1 MLSTLRR
8 KLLWLI
14 VGRAA
19 VATLLLGAAPLIRE
33 RGGLPVDPFY
43 ALLGC
48 TYILTIA
55 YAMALRFLERYRW
68 LVDVQLALDA
78 VVVSGIVYLTGG
90 IGSYFSSLYTLPII
104 AATTVES
111 RRSGLMVG
119 VLSCVLYG
127 GLVLAQYGDPEVFE
141 RTTGLRVALPAM
153 RVGLMTVGLNLFGFA
168 AVAALSGYLAE
179 GLRRADA
186 QLKQASNQ
194 IEDLQAFSR
203 HVIDSLTSGLA
214 TTDIDG
220 RILTFN
226 RAAGLIT
233 GIPTPEAVGQMV
245 TDVLSLPADFHDAF
259 GTSEERPRMPRM
271 EFAFTR
277 ADGQQI
283 ELGLS
288 MAPLV
293 TPRGETGFLVTFQ
306 DVTET
311 RKQEREAR
319 IQQRL
324 AAVGEMAAGIAHEIR
339 NPLASMAGSI
349 QILRQELPLSADQ
362 SQLMDIVLRESERLN
377 ETIRSFL
384 AFAKPQRQASDRVD
398 VRRVV
403 TDAAR
408 LLENSSELTAGHR
421 IAVDVPP
428 HEVWLEA
435 DEGQIRQIVWNLAT
449 NGLRAMPNGGR
460 LTLAAK
466 SRAGD
471 AGSAG
476 EVLLSVQ
483 DQGTGIAP
491 EDLDGIFQPFR
502 GAFSRGTGLGL
513 SIVRRIIAE
522 YGGEIQVTS
531 ERGSG
536 TTVLVRFPLGRAAE
550 PAAAGAVQVS
560 TGKVE

>member
-1 MLSTLRR
+1 VLSTLRR

-19 VATLLLGAAPLIRE
+19 VATLLLGSAPLIRE

-48 TYILTIA
+48 TYLLTVA
-55 YAMALRFLERYRW
+55 YAMALKYLERYRW

-104 AATTVES
+104 AASTVES
-111 RRSGLMVG
+111 RRSGMMVG
-119 VLSCVLYG
+119 ILSCVLYS
-127 GLVLAQYGDPEVFE
+127 GLVLAQYGDPDLFT
-141 RTTGLRVALPAM
+141 RTTGLRVSLPAF
-153 RVGLMTVGLNLFGFA
+153 RLGLMTVGLNLFGFA
-168 AVAALSGYLAE
+168 AVAALSGYLSE
-179 GLRRADA
+179 GLRQADA

-226 RAAGLIT
+226 RAAASIT
-233 GIPTPEAVGQMV
+233 GIPVSEAVGRMV
-245 TDVLSLPADFHDAF
+245 TDVLALPGDFHDAF
-259 GTSEERPRMPRM
+259 GSSEGRSRLPRM

-277 ADGQQI
+277 PNGQEI

-349 QILRQELPLSADQ
+349 QILRQELPLSTDQ

-408 LLENSSELTAGHR
+408 LLENSSELTEGHK

-428 HEVWLEA
+428 HEVWFEA

-460 LTLAAK
+460 LTLAVQ
-466 SRAGD
+466 SRQPDERSG
-471 AGSAG
+471 G

-536 TTVLVRFPLGRAAE
+536 TTVLVRFPVARQAE
-550 PAAAGAVQVS
+550 PVAAASQVV
-560 TGKVE
+560 GKVE

>member
-19 VATLLLGAAPLIRE
+19 AATLLLGSAPLIRE
-33 RGGLPVDPFY
+33 RGSLPVDPFY
-43 ALLGC
+43 VLIGC
-48 TYILTIA
+48 TYVLTVA
-55 YAMALRFLERYRW
+55 YALALRYLERYRW

-90 IGSYFSSLYTLPII
+90 VSSYFSSLYTLPII
-104 AATTVES
+104 AASTVES
-111 RRSGLMVG
+111 RRSGMTVG
-119 VLSCVLYG
+119 TLSCVMYV
-127 GLVLAQYGDPEVFE
+127 GLVAAQYHDPDLFQ
-141 RTTGLRVALPAM
+141 RTTGLRTSLPAF
-153 RVGLMTVGLNLFGFA
+153 RLSVYTVGLNVFGFF
-168 AVAALSGYLAE
+168 AVATLSGYLSE
-179 GLRRADA
+179 GLRTADA
-186 QLKQASNQ
+186 KLQQASNQ

-214 TTDIDG
+214 TTDIEG
-220 RILTFN
+220 RIATFN
-226 RAAGLIT
+226 RAAAAIT
-233 GIPTPEAVGQMV
+233 GISVREAVGRPV
-245 TDVLSLPADFHDAF
+245 VEVLSLPAQFRGAF
-259 GTSEERPRMPRM
+259 GASEGRLPLPRM
-271 EFAFTR
+271 EFLFTR
-277 ADGQQI
+277 PDEQEI

-306 DVTET
+306 DVTEA

-349 QILRQELPLSADQ
+349 QILRQELPLSTDQ

-384 AFAKPQRQASDRVD
+384 AFARPQRQNSERVD

-408 LLENSSELTAGHR
+408 LLENSSELTDGHT
-421 IAVDVPP
+421 IAVDVPAD
-428 HEVWLEA
+428 EVWFDA
-435 DEGQIRQIVWNLAT
+435 DEGQLRQIVWNLAT

-460 LTLAAK
+460 LTLAIK
-466 SRAGD
+466 SRQLED
-471 AGSAG
+471 ASGHD
-476 EVLLSVQ
+476 VVLSVQ
-483 DQGTGIAP
+483 DEGTGIAP

-502 GAFSRGTGLGL
+502 GGFSRGTGLGL

-536 TTVLVRFPLGRAAE
+536 TTVTVRFPVTRPAGE
-550 PAAAGAVQVS
+550 PVA

>member
-8 KLLWLI
+8 KLLWVI

-19 VATLLLGAAPLIRE
+19 AATLLLGTAPLIRE
-33 RGGLPVDPFY
+33 RSGLAVDPFQVLTGCLFALTVAY
-43 ALLGC
+43 AL
-48 TYILTIA
+48 
-55 YAMALRFLERYRW
+55 ALKYFERYRW

-78 VVVSGIVYLTGG
+78 VVVSGIVYYTGG
-90 IGSYFSSLYTLPII
+90 VSSYFSSLYTLPII
-104 AATTVES
+104 AASTVES
-111 RRSGLMVG
+111 RRSGIMVG
-119 VLSCVLYG
+119 VLSCVLYT
-127 GLVLAQYGDPEVFE
+127 GLVSVQYANPSLFE
-141 RTTGLRVALPAM
+141 RTTGLHTVLPAV
-153 RVGLMTVGLNLFGFA
+153 RVSLYTVGLNVFGFF

-179 GLRRADA
+179 GLRSADA
-186 QLKQASNQ
+186 KLKQASNQ

-220 RILTFN
+220 RIATFN
-226 RAAGLIT
+226 RAAAAIT
-233 GIPTPEAVGQMV
+233 GVSVREAVGRSV
-245 TDVLSLPADFHDAF
+245 VDVLALPQELHSAF
-259 GTSEERPRMPRM
+259 GVSEGRVPLPRM
-271 EFAFTR
+271 EWLFTR
-277 ADGQQI
+277 SDGQEI

-288 MAPLV
+288 TAPLV
-293 TPRGETGFLVTFQ
+293 TPRGATGFLVTFQ
-306 DVTET
+306 DVTEA

-349 QILRQELPLSADQ
+349 QILRQELPLSTDQ

-377 ETIRSFL
+377 ETIRNFL
-384 AFAKPQRQASDRVD
+384 AFARPQRQNSAAVD

-408 LLENSSELTAGHR
+408 LLENSSELTERHQ
-421 IAVDVPP
+421 IAVDVPA
-428 HEVWLEA
+428 HEVCFDV
-435 DEGQIRQIVWNLAT
+435 DEGQLRQIVWNLAT
-449 NGLRAMPNGGR
+449 NGLRAMPTGGR
-460 LTLAAK
+460 LTLSIKAREAEDG
-466 SRAGD
+466 SR
-471 AGSAG
+471 
-476 EVLLSVQ
+476 EVVLAVQ
-483 DQGTGIAP
+483 DEGTGIAP

-522 YGGEIQVTS
+522 YGGDIHVTS

-536 TTVLVRFPLGRAAE
+536 TTVTVRFPVTRQVGE
-550 PAAAGAVQVS
+550 PVA